1 METKNSFIRKAI
13 ALAMCGVMVFS
24 LTSCTGD
31 RGSSEDSS
39 ISNPITE
46 PTSGDP
52 GRAGADRSGQHQR
65 QPLLSTMMLWA
76 G

>member
-1 METKNSFIRKAI
+1 MEVKNSFIRRAI
-13 ALAMCGVMVFS
+13 ALAMCGVMAFS
-24 LTSCTGD
+24 LTACSND

-46 PTSGDP
+46 PS
-52 GRAGADRSGQHQR
+52 
-65 QPLLSTMMLWA
+65 MLWA

>member
-1 METKNSFIRKAI
+1 MEVKNSFIRRAI
-13 ALAMCGVMVFS
+13 ALAMCGVMAFS
-24 LTSCTGD
+24 LTACSND

-46 PTSGDP
+46 PSSGTP
-52 GRAGADRSGQHQR
+52 LSRSR
-65 QPLLSTMMLWA
+65 PFWTASTRPSRSTTMLWA

>member
-46 PTSGDP
+46 
-52 GRAGADRSGQHQR
+52 QR
-65 QPLLSTMMLWA
+65 
-76 G
+76 